1 MLLFQLTAKM
11 ILGFLLLT
19 LYRYVHLFFCSVYS
33 LEKKKKLHSFF
44 VSSAQ
49 GACAGARQLEVTIN
63 GIGERAGNASLEE
76 VSTEL
81 CEVLQKMN
89 I

>member
-1 MLLFQLTAKM
+1 MLLFQLTVKM

-19 LYRYVHLFFCSVYS
+19 PYRYVNLFFFSVYHG
-33 LEKKKKLHSFF
+33 KTIKLHSFL
-44 VSSAQ
+44 VSSIQ

-76 VSTEL
+76 VSTES
-81 CEVLQKMN
+81 CELLQKMYL
-89 I
+89 

>member
-33 LEKKKKLHSFF
+33 SEKKKFHSFF
-44 VSSAQ
+44 VSSVQ

-76 VSTEL
+76 VSTES